1 VVVVVVLVL
10 VVLVIIVER
19 VGGRGIEGKEVS
31 RGWLVG
37 DDGPDRLMVR
47 VITRGGRRFSLW
59 NRFSRV
65 SPPALTRSL
74 VPFRSKQQRQRERRR
89 RCTACGFM
97 LCYAR
102 QSTASSATQ

>member
-1 VVVVVVLVL
+1 MVVVVVLVL

-65 SPPALTRSL
+65 SPPRAHSLTR
-74 VPFRSKQQRQRERRR
+74 PFPQQAATTTRTT
-89 RCTACGFM
+89 TAMYGMRFHA
-97 LCYAR
+97 LLR
-102 QSTASSATQ
+102 